1 MPRCQHWG
9 MLWIQEASRDLDGA
23 LPALPL
29 LSSSPSPLL
38 ATAGVP
44 PRAAGEGTLASQ
56 EEVGMMTEEGNMRR
70 DCASGLQEGG
80 MGVEASG

>member
-1 MPRCQHWG
+1 MRHCQRWE
-9 MLWIQEASRDLDGA
+9 MLPKQGAWRDLDGA
-23 LPALPL
+23 LPVLPL
-29 LSSSPSPLL
+29 LFSSPSPLL

-70 DCASGLQEGG
+70 DCASGLQEDG
-80 MGVEASG
+80 MVVEASG